1 MQSGVGFSG
10 NETHNRLFHCFRVLT
25 MRCRSLFLPG
35 LFCCLFVCFSAC
47 TVMQPEKET
56 PVPSASDGAS
66 GRVLRRAGF
75 GDLPGWE
82 ADSLKEAMPA
92 FLHSCRVLKKQAAW
106 RDVCRMAEKV
116 DAKDEVAVR
125 AFFEASLEPL
135 QVVLTDGT
143 ETGLAT
149 GYYEPL
155 LRGSRTRHGPYQ
167 TPLYRTPPDL
177 VTVDMTTVYPQLK
190 GLRLRGRLEGKR
202 LLPYPARR
210 EIRLGNCL
218 AGQEIVWVDDAVDAF
233 FLQIQG
239 SGRVFLEET
248 GETIRLAYAE
258 QNGRPYRAIGRY
270 LAEQG
275 EIKWEAV
282 SAQRI
287 RQWLAEHPSRMHE
300 VLDTNPSYV
309 FFAEEKLA
317 DSGAGPKGALGVPLT
332 AGRSVAVDP
341 RYIPLGTPLFID
353 TTEPGGKATLRRLV
367 MAQDTGGA
375 IRGAVRLDYFW
386 GFGNETGDLA
396 GNMKQPV
403 RIWLLQPKST
413 EKRKGR

>member
-1 MQSGVGFSG
+1 M
-10 NETHNRLFHCFRVLT
+10 
-25 MRCRSLFLPG
+25 P
-35 LFCCLFVCFSAC
+35 
-47 TVMQPEKET
+47 PEKEAT
-56 PVPSASDGAS
+56 VPPAGDAFS
-66 GRVLRRAGF
+66 GKVLRQAGF

-116 DAKDEVAVR
+116 DAKDEGAVR
-125 AFFEASLEPL
+125 AFFEASLEPW
-135 QVVLTDGT
+135 QVVLADGT

-167 TPLYRTPPDL
+167 TPLYRAPPDL
-177 VTVDMTTVYPQLK
+177 VTVDLAAAYPQLK

-202 LLPYPARR
+202 LLPYPTRG
-210 EIRLGNCL
+210 EIRMGNHL

-233 FLQIQG
+233 FLQVQG

-248 GETIRLAYAE
+248 GETIRLAYAD

-270 LAEQG
+270 LADKG
-275 EIKWEAV
+275 EIRREAV
-282 SAQRI
+282 SAPRI
-287 RQWLAEHPSRMHE
+287 RQWLAEHPSRIHE

-317 DSGAGPKGALGVPLT
+317 DPGAGPKGAMGVPLT

-341 RYIPLGTPLFID
+341 RHVPLGTPLFVE
-353 TTEPGGKATLRRLV
+353 TTEPGGKTPLRRMV

-375 IRGAVRLDYFW
+375 IRGAIRLDYFW
-386 GFGNETGDLA
+386 GFGSEAGTKA
-396 GNMKQPV
+396 GNMKQPAKV
-403 RIWLLQPKST
+403 WLLQPKSKG
-413 EKRKGR
+413 KRKGR